1 MICLICSTTT
11 ASCKTHYTSADLYF
25 LYYQHVVSHKF
36 NRFDARLIINA
47 VQGCTKEGSLMCGLS
62 KKVLDYKI
70 NAGSESAMILRASQL
85 LEIDPIN
92 NRKIADKM
100 LIDLSNQTRDQILRK
115 KIKQTLAQQPVVKL
129 KSIQKNTVPNLN
141 ESSSSHNDSTERAA
155 QNDSEDFLKSE
166 DSEAS
171 PPKRLTIIFAN

>member
-1 MICLICSTTT
+1 
-11 ASCKTHYTSADLYF
+11 
-25 LYYQHVVSHKF
+25 
-36 NRFDARLIINA
+36 
-47 VQGCTKEGSLMCGLS
+47 
-62 KKVLDYKI
+62 
-70 NAGSESAMILRASQL
+70 
-85 LEIDPIN
+85 
-92 NRKIADKM
+92 M

-129 KSIQKNTVPNLN
+129 KSIQKNTVPNLK
-141 ESSSSHNDSTERAA
+141 ESSSSNNDSTERAA